1 MLYGFSVELMH
12 LITSWL
18 LQPVVWGLLFFTALA
33 VYEFGLAIGERFSV
47 IPALVAAK
55 QKRQLIEQGKKRI
68 ERADFITRIA
78 PMLGLMGTL
87 IPLGPGLS
95 ALGTGDISILTTAMT
110 VAFDTTIIGLLAGVM
125 GFVLGR
131 MRRRWYD
138 NAMQRL
144 DDENSTNLAATTVLS
159 SDSFGPSTHINS
171 PSRITGSLVYWSRP
185 SPQIVLTSLWSYLLS
200 NNSLNNN
207 AIPPAAVKWLISAE
221 PFG

>member
-1 MLYGFSVELMH
+1 MLYGFSLELMH
-12 LITSWL
+12 FITSWL

-33 VYEFGLAIGERFSV
+33 IYELGIAAGERFSV
-47 IPALVAAK
+47 ISALVRAK
-55 QKRQLIEQGKKRI
+55 QRRELIEQGKKRI

-110 VAFDTTIIGLLAGVM
+110 VAFDTTIIGLLAGVI

-144 DDENSTNLAATTVLS
+144 DDEAVE
-159 SDSFGPSTHINS
+159 
-171 PSRITGSLVYWSRP
+171 
-185 SPQIVLTSLWSYLLS
+185 LLS
-200 NNSLNNN
+200 VANHELGSKNVL
-207 AIPPAAVKWLISAE
+207 AKSA
-221 PFG
+221 

>member
-1 MLYGFSVELMH
+1 MFYSFSLDVMH

-18 LQPVVWGLLFFTALA
+18 LQPVIWGLLFFVALA
-33 VYEFGLAIGERFSV
+33 IYEVGLAVGERFSV
-47 IPALVAAK
+47 ISTLVAENRK
-55 QKRQLIEQGKKRI
+55 NSLIIQGKKRI

-110 VAFDTTIIGLLAGVM
+110 VAFDTTIIGLFAGVI

-138 NAMQRL
+138 NAILQLETL
-144 DDENSTNLAATTVLS
+144 DNERGNYN
-159 SDSFGPSTHINS
+159 
-171 PSRITGSLVYWSRP
+171 
-185 SPQIVLTSLWSYLLS
+185 
-200 NNSLNNN
+200 
-207 AIPPAAVKWLISAE
+207 E
-221 PFG
+221 

>member
-1 MLYGFSVELMH
+1 MLYGFSLELMH

-33 VYEFGLAIGERFSV
+33 IYELGLAIGERFTV
-47 IPALVAAK
+47 IPALVAAN
-55 QKRQLIEQGKKRI
+55 KRRLLIEQGKKRI

-110 VAFDTTIIGLLAGVM
+110 VAFDTTIIGLLAGVL

-144 DDENSTNLAATTVLS
+144 DDEKNLLAETIAASDVTVS
-159 SDSFGPSTHINS
+159 IK
-171 PSRITGSLVYWSRP
+171 TG
-185 SPQIVLTSLWSYLLS
+185 
-200 NNSLNNN
+200 
-207 AIPPAAVKWLISAE
+207 
-221 PFG
+221 

>member
-1 MLYGFSVELMH
+1 MLYGFSLELMH

-33 VYEFGLAIGERFSV
+33 IYELGLALGERFTV
-47 IPALVAAK
+47 IPALVTAQQRRK
-55 QKRQLIEQGKKRI
+55 LVEQGKKRI

-95 ALGTGDISILTTAMT
+95 ALGSGEISILTTAMT
-110 VAFDTTIIGLLAGVM
+110 VAFDTTIIGLLAGIV

-138 NAMQRL
+138 NAIELL
-144 DDENSTNLAATTVLS
+144 DDTLANDVE
-159 SDSFGPSTHINS
+159 G
-171 PSRITGSLVYWSRP
+171 
-185 SPQIVLTSLWSYLLS
+185 
-200 NNSLNNN
+200 
-207 AIPPAAVKWLISAE
+207 
-221 PFG
+221 

>member
-1 MLYGFSVELMH
+1 MLYGFSLELMH
-12 LITSWL
+12 LMTSWL

-33 VYEFGLAIGERFSV
+33 IYELGIAAGECFSV

-55 QKRQLIEQGKKRI
+55 KRRQLVEQGKKRI

-110 VAFDTTIIGLLAGVM
+110 VAFDTTIIGLLAGVI
-125 GFVLGR
+125 GFILGR

-144 DDENSTNLAATTVLS
+144 DDE
-159 SDSFGPSTHINS
+159 P
-171 PSRITGSLVYWSRP
+171 
-185 SPQIVLTSLWSYLLS
+185 
-200 NNSLNNN
+200 
-207 AIPPAAVKWLISAE
+207 AE
-221 PFG
+221 PLSVAVSESCNENVLAKSA

>member
-1 MLYGFSVELMH
+1 MLYGFSLELMH
-12 LITSWL
+12 LMTSWL

-33 VYEFGLAIGERFSV
+33 IYELGIAAGERFSV

-55 QKRQLIEQGKKRI
+55 QRRQLVEQGKKRI

-110 VAFDTTIIGLLAGVM
+110 VAFDTTIIGLLAGVI
-125 GFVLGR
+125 GFILGR

-144 DDENSTNLAATTVLS
+144 DDEAVELLPVAEHEPKSKTVL
-159 SDSFGPSTHINS
+159 
-171 PSRITGSLVYWSRP
+171 
-185 SPQIVLTSLWSYLLS
+185 
-200 NNSLNNN
+200 
-207 AIPPAAVKWLISAE
+207 AKSA
-221 PFG
+221 